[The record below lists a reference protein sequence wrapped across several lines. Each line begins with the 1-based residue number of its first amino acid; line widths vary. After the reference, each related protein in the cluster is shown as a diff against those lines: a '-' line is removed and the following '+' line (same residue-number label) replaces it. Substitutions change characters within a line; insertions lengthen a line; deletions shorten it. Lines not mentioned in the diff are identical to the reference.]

1 MNNKSA
7 IEHISI
13 NMSEPIV
20 SVNTYHFSI
29 LLHQMLAET
38 VRMHFVTSASHFA
51 IWK

>member
-20 SVNTYHFSI
+20 SVNTYHFI
-29 LLHQMLAET
+29 LLHQMLAQT